1 MRMMDASEMAESAM
15 RTSAFLKTLANQHRL
30 LILCQLVEGE
40 KSVGELEGLL
50 GLRQPTLS
58 QQLAR
63 LRADGVVKT
72 RRQAKMIY
80 YSLASDETQRVL
92 ELLYTMF
99 CSPVRPAAEPEDRV
113 LELICG

>member
-1 MRMMDASEMAESAM
+1 MRMMDATEMAESAA

-40 KSVGELEGLL
+40 KSVGELEALL

-92 ELLYTMF
+92 ELLYALF
-99 CSPVRPAAEPEDRV
+99 CDRAQPAAEPEDRV